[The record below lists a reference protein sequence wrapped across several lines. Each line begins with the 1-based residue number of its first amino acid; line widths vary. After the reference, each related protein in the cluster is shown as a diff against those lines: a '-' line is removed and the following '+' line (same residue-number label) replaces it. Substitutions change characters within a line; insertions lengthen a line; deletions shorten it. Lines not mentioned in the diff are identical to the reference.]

1 METIQRALIINP
13 DEKFLLIKHK
23 NTGKWTFPGG
33 QLDPDEMPSKD
44 LIHEV
49 KSRIGLD
56 VEVIYQFFS
65 SMMKE
70 GEKQIFNVAYLCR
83 LKGAAKIKLGNDY
96 SESKWAK
103 IGELKKLELEN
114 DQIVEMADKAMAVLG
129 GGGE

>member
-13 DEKFLLIKHK
+13 DEKFLLIKNK

-44 LIHEV
+44 LINEV

-83 LKGAAKIKLGNDY
+83 LKDAAKIKLGDDY
-96 SESKWAK
+96 SEFKWAK
-103 IGELKKLELEN
+103 IGELKKLKLEN
-114 DQIVEMADKAMAVLG
+114 DQIVEMADKAMVVLG